1 MANHALDL
9 TDPAVR
15 EFWRERH
22 LCTVTFIKPD
32 GRPHVVPMGVILSD
46 EPGTAWAITSGT
58 SFKARLLSE
67 PGPIAVCQ
75 VDGGRWST
83 LEGIASVRADADSVA
98 EAVQHYASR
107 YRQPRPN
114 PDRVA
119 IHISIDKAIG
129 STPSR

>member
-9 TDPAVR
+9 TDPDVR

-46 EPGTAWAITSGT
+46 EPDTAWAITSGT

-83 LEGIASVRADADSVA
+83 LEGIASVHADVDSVA
-98 EAVQHYASR
+98 KAVQHYASR

-119 IHISIDKAIG
+119 IHISIDKTIG
-129 STPSR
+129 SIPSR